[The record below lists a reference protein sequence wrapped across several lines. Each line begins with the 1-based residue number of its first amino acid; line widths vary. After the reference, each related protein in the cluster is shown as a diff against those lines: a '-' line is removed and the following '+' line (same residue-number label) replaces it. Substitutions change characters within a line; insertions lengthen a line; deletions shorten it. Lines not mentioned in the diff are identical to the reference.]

1 MTLIKINELSK
12 LYYSIGELANLLDVN
27 PSLLRFWEREFKLI
41 VVKKNN
47 KGNRLYSVKEIQEIN
62 NIYQLVKIQGF
73 TIVGAKKALKIKT
86 TDAELYTQEIVNTAE
101 VIAQLEQIKQKLIRL
116 KSI

>member
-1 MTLIKINELSK
+1 MTLIKNNELSK
-12 LYYSIGELANLLDVN
+12 LYYSIGELAKLLNVN

-41 VVKKNN
+41 VAKKNN

-62 NIYQLVKIQGF
+62 KIYQLVKIQGF
-73 TIVGAKKALKIKT
+73 TIEGAKKALKIKT
-86 TDAELYTQEIVNTAE
+86 TVTVLNSKETTNTAE
-101 VIAQLEQIKQKLIRL
+101 IISQLEQIKQKLIRL

>member
-12 LYYSIGELANLLDVN
+12 LYYSIGELSKLLNVN

-73 TIVGAKKALKIKT
+73 TIEGAKKAMKIKT
-86 TDAELYTQEIVNTAE
+86 KEVITISKDAVSTEE
-101 VIAQLEQIKQKLIRL
+101 VIAQLEQIKQKLLRL

>member
-1 MTLIKINELSK
+1 VTLIKINELSK
-12 LYYSIGELANLLDVN
+12 LYYSIGELAKLLNVN

-73 TIVGAKKALKIKT
+73 TIEGAKKALKIKT
-86 TDAELYTQEIVNTAE
+86 SDKVQASNEPLNTVE
-101 VIAQLEQIKQKLIRL
+101 VIEKLEQIKRKLIRL

>member
-12 LYYSIGELANLLDVN
+12 LYYSIGELSKLLNVN

-73 TIVGAKKALKIKT
+73 TIEGAKKALKIKT
-86 TDAELYTQEIVNTAE
+86 SDAPLNSKEPDKTSEI
-101 VIAQLEQIKQKLIRL
+101 IAHLEQIKQKLIRL

>member
-12 LYYSIGELANLLDVN
+12 LYYSIGELAKLLNVN

-62 NIYQLVKIQGF
+62 NIIL
-73 TIVGAKKALKIKT
+73 L
-86 TDAELYTQEIVNTAE
+86 
-101 VIAQLEQIKQKLIRL
+101 
-116 KSI
+116 

>member
-12 LYYSIGELANLLDVN
+12 LYYSIGELAKLLNVN

-73 TIVGAKKALKIKT
+73 TIEGAKKALKIKT
-86 TDAELYTQEIVNTAE
+86 TDGATDTKESVNTEE